1 MRRGLKITALTLSGP
16 LLLLIVYL
24 GFLVATGN
32 FHAIT
37 SGEAYRT
44 AQLSGG
50 KLSQYIE
57 EYHIKSVMNLRGQ
70 NPGKEW
76 YENEIRTCTKYGI
89 EHYDLALSSTHEPN
103 TKDMKEMIEIFRTA
117 PRPILIHCQYGADR
131 SGLVSAMWKV
141 IVDNEPKAEAKK
153 QLSFLYGH
161 VPILGRDTMD
171 RFFEKWNP
179 ADQFSH

>member
-1 MRRGLKITALTLSGP
+1 MRRRLKITALTLSVP
-16 LLLLIVYL
+16 LLLLIGYL
-24 GFLVATGN
+24 GLLLSTGN
-32 FHAIT
+32 FHVIT
-37 SGEAYRT
+37 GGEAYRS
-44 AQLSGG
+44 AQLSDN
-50 KLSQYIE
+50 KISQYIE

-76 YENEIRTCTKYGI
+76 YENEIRTCKKYGI

-103 TKDMKEMIEIFRTA
+103 TKAMGKMIEIFTYA

-141 IVDNEPKAEAKK
+141 IVDNEPKSEAKK
-153 QLSFLYGH
+153 QLSFIYGH
-161 VPILGRDTMD
+161 VPLFGRDAMD